1 MYDFLRVL
9 PISNLFER
17 TFKISQMSNYVMSW
31 FEKEEFKNYIRGLTY
46 LGRTGFEFTIYLDG
60 KALNTKDHKTAIQF
74 SFGGPQKDL
83 PMPVVFGGST
93 LLKPFMTHY
102 KIITTVDIA
111 KLMRV
116 VSIILTNF
124 NGPVKDDHFHNH
136 RDRLQQFFF
145 NQEPFD
151 ESVVMEALVA
161 YDYVFGKQISISKS
175 EYIAFARTLNYFFN
189 LFKPDDPIDDY
200 FFDDY

>member
-1 MYDFLRVL
+1 MAIYS
-9 PISNLFER
+9 SNLFWG
-17 TFKISQMSNYVMSW
+17 TFKISQVNICVMA
-31 FEKEEFKNYIRGLTY
+31 FYEKEEYKKYKHGLNYLARY
-46 LGRTGFEFTIYLDG
+46 GFEFTIYLDG
-60 KALNTKDHKTAIQF
+60 KALNTKDHKADIQF

-111 KLMRV
+111 KLMRA

-124 NGPVKDDHFHNH
+124 KGPIKDDHFHNH

-151 ESVVMEALVA
+151 ESIVMEALVV
-161 YDYVFGKQISISKS
+161 YDYMFGKPISLPKS
-175 EYIAFARTLNYFFN
+175 NYIAFARTLNYFFN
-189 LFKPDDPIDDY
+189 LFKPEDPIDDY